1 MFRVE
6 MTLFKMPPDNLR
18 AHLEW
23 KQRDNIY
30 ISVFVL
36 ICFSLPPMWKTV
48 FIFKE
53 GGQIQLRKF
62 GWALTL
68 FLGNSRN

>member
-23 KQRDNIY
+23 GNIY
-30 ISVFVL
+30 ISAFIR
-36 ICFSLPPMWKTV
+36 ICFPLPPMWKAV
-48 FIFKE
+48 FIFKGDE
-53 GGQIQLRKF
+53 QIQLRKF

-68 FLGNSRN
+68 FLGNNRN